1 MASGQRILVTGAS
14 GFVGRH
20 LLREIAESRP
30 DWAVTGWYLGEEPK
44 SPPNVRWTAVDLQ
57 SPAAVSACVF
67 DAAPTQVVHLAA
79 AADVGGSFTKAR
91 QTWSINVMG
100 TLNLL
105 EALRE
110 HALDASLLLVS
121 SSEVYGD
128 SFNAGIPLDEM
139 APVSPQNPYAASKVA
154 AELLA
159 RTYAK
164 RGLKLAVAR
173 PFNHIGPG
181 QSEHFAVSAFA
192 RQLARIEAGLQV
204 PELHVGNLDAQRDFT
219 DVRDIVRGYLAL
231 ASTSDQWESGLTV
244 NFCSGNSRRI
254 GDVLDELIALSG
266 IDVQVVQD
274 PARLRPSDVPLA
286 AGDAKRARALLGWAP
301 TVPWQDTLASV
312 LADWRERVSSL
323 PAASSPH

>member
-1 MASGQRILVTGAS
+1 MASEQRILVTGAS

-20 LLREIAESRP
+20 LLRAIAESRP

-57 SPAAVSACVF
+57 SPAAVSACVS

-79 AADVGGSFTKAR
+79 AADVGGSFTNAH

-105 EALRE
+105 EATLK
-110 HALDASLLLVS
+110 HAPDANLLLVS

-128 SFNAGIPLDEM
+128 SFNAGVPLDES
-139 APVSPQNPYAASKVA
+139 APLSPQNPYAASKAA

-159 RTYAK
+159 RTYIK
-164 RGLKLAVAR
+164 RGLKLAIAR

-192 RQLARIEAGLQV
+192 RQLARIEAGLQA
-204 PELHVGNLDAQRDFT
+204 PELRVGNLDAQRDFT
-219 DVRDIVRGYLAL
+219 DVRDIVRGYIAL
-231 ASTSDQWESGLTV
+231 ASTSEQWEPGLTV
-244 NFCSGNSRRI
+244 NLCSGTSRRI
-254 GDVLDELIALSG
+254 GDVLEELIELSG
-266 IDVQVVQD
+266 IAVKIVPD
-274 PARLRPSDVPLA
+274 PARLRPADIPLA
-286 AGDAKRARALLGWAP
+286 AGTADTARKLVGWQP
-301 TVPWQDTLASV
+301 VIPWRDTLRSV
-312 LADWRERVSSL
+312 IADWRIRAKL
-323 PAASSPH
+323 